1 LFARALLRPG
11 QAALA
16 GSLSA
21 ERFLRSS
28 IGDVRDVADDGV
40 RGVIPTHCNPKE
52 QTMKR
57 MKTLATGILLLGQT
71 LSGAAFA
78 ASVTL
83 AGTTVD
89 FTFDDA
95 LLGLFGPASVAGDT
109 LYFTPVAF
117 RAQSLNG
124 AGFALANDTMNVR
137 VAAHGGWSFAGMD
150 LLERGDY
157 LLLGAGSMADV
168 GGQIR
173 VFDVASPLAELD
185 ASISASAPL
194 DLSGL
199 PTHNWQAAATLDLS
213 AWNDA
218 QTLNVT
224 IQNLLLA
231 STGASPSLAFI
242 EKKFVGLTPAMLE
255 VTPVPEAETYA
266 MMLAGLGLVGWAAR
280 RRRGKS
286 EKQISHQ

>member
-1 LFARALLRPG
+1 
-11 QAALA
+11 
-16 GSLSA
+16 
-21 ERFLRSS
+21 
-28 IGDVRDVADDGV
+28 
-40 RGVIPTHCNPKE
+40 
-52 QTMKR
+52 MKR
-57 MKTLATGILLLGQT
+57 MKTLAAGILLLGQT

-109 LYFTPVAF
+109 LYFTPVGF

-194 DLSGL
+194 DLSGM
-199 PTHNWQAAATLDLS
+199 PTHNWRAAATLDLS

>member
-1 LFARALLRPG
+1 
-11 QAALA
+11 
-16 GSLSA
+16 
-21 ERFLRSS
+21 
-28 IGDVRDVADDGV
+28 
-40 RGVIPTHCNPKE
+40 
-52 QTMKR
+52 MKR
-57 MKTLATGILLLGQT
+57 VKTLAAGIFLLGQA

-83 AGTTVD
+83 AGNTID

-95 LLGLFGPASVAGDT
+95 LLGLFGPAAVSGDT

-117 RAQSLNG
+117 QAQSLNG
-124 AGFALANDTMNVR
+124 AGFALTNDTMNIQ
-137 VAAHGGWSFAGMD
+137 VAAHDGWSFAGMG

-173 VFDVASPLAELD
+173 VFDLANPLADLD
-185 ASISASAPL
+185 ASISATAPL
-194 DLSGL
+194 DLRGM
-199 PTHNWQAAATLDLS
+199 PTHNWQADAALDLS

-218 QTLNVT
+218 RALNVT

-242 EKKFVGLTPAMLE
+242 EKKFVGLTPDMLA

-266 MMLAGLGLVGWAAR
+266 MMLAGLGLVGLAAAR
-280 RRRGKS
+280 RR
-286 EKQISHQ
+286 IAL